1 MSQSTE
7 IKMVVGLTTIEHV
20 YGSRAMAEYFNLS
33 LISGESVREINLDG
47 DNFGYINTKLQ
58 AYLKEFPGDVVTKAI
73 REILSA
79 KFMEWNELHAGIDE
93 DLETFEL
100 QFQVRLVN

>member
-7 IKMVVGLTTIEHV
+7 IKMTVGLTTIEHV

-58 AYLKEFPGDVVTKAI
+58 EYIKEFPGDVVTKAI
-73 REILSA
+73 REVMA
-79 KFMEWNELHAGIDE
+79 NKFMEWTELHAGIDE
-93 DLETFEL
+93 DLEMFDM
-100 QFQVRLVN
+100 QFQVRLTN